1 MKQVAI
7 FKSFTNNERFWDQY
21 SQRLTVTQ
29 KQEIAILIHV
39 KRVLKLSSFLYQ
51 NQCFILSDFSNYFYL
66 FIYLF
71 VKGWRNHWKIRHAL
85 LWLKDFKFQCMGV
98 TLTGT
103 VNGTGWLIRMW
114 IKYYRIKWTT
124 LCFDTQ
130 NIQY

>member
-39 KRVLKLSSFLYQ
+39 KRVLQLSSFLYQ

-66 FIYLF
+66 FIYL
-71 VKGWRNHWKIRHAL
+71 
-85 LWLKDFKFQCMGV
+85 
-98 TLTGT
+98 
-103 VNGTGWLIRMW
+103 
-114 IKYYRIKWTT
+114 
-124 LCFDTQ
+124 
-130 NIQY
+130 